1 MKEDGPKRYICQVM
15 CSISLLDSLLYPCI
29 FSFLTYLP
37 NNLITTFINDLM
49 IHVHDRIVFI
59 RMNLRVNTSP
69 KHFLSAL
76 WEYPCEKFKLS
87 PNMHTFEW
95 NMLMLIHALSFTLQ
109 VLTISSC
116 TFLNYKLCY
125 LIYTMLYS

>member
-76 WEYPCEKFKLS
+76 WEYRSFLS
-87 PNMHTFEW
+87 YYFLRLLSRSFLTRDDPLPPRIAGLRIPHAMWAGRLTVNTFGYEAV
-95 NMLMLIHALSFTLQ
+95 I
-109 VLTISSC
+109 
-116 TFLNYKLCY
+116 
-125 LIYTMLYS
+125 